1 MMEWTNP
8 WTIAAEAGQFVVAQV
23 SSAWSYT
30 GLLLKEGGREETN
43 RDSVKKGGNGCES
56 EK

>member
-8 WTIAAEAGQFVVAQV
+8 WTIAAEAGQFVVTV